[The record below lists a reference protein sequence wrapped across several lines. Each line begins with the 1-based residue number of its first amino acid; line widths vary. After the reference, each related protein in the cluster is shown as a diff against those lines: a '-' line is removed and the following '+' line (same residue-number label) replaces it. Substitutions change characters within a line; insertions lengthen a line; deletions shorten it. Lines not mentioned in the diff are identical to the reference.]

1 MDIRS
6 YTREEI
12 EAGVDQAYR
21 ENEYDTEGTVR
32 VLFAPTEINDE
43 NFDQACDIYSRLKG
57 HDYDTVV
64 VVESLGETLEHKLPM
79 PSNRRFTTPLG
90 EVPVN
95 DTLRN
100 VFCDEDDDFF
110 IDDEGYN
117 ENLSLFSQLM
127 MLQCTLDSFDVVSL
141 HIADDS
147 PAIIKELAYV
157 LEDVMRIRNALIVFC
172 CDMSGE
178 RQKDFHRLKGILEE
192 KNSQYLI
199 NYISQREEEIKGR
212 GSFLAGVLVTQKW
225 DLSLQFLNGKYA
237 GKSSTNLLTGYAE
250 MKAMLSP

>member
-12 EAGVDQAYR
+12 EAGVDKAYH
-21 ENEYDTEGTVR
+21 ETDTHGEGTVR

-43 NFDQACDIYSRLKG
+43 NFEQACDIYSRLKG
-57 HDYDTVV
+57 HSYDTVV
-64 VVESLGETLEHKLPM
+64 IVESLRETLDHKLPM
-79 PSNRRFTTPLG
+79 PSKKRFTTPLG

-110 IDDEGYN
+110 IDDEGYH
-117 ENLSLFSQLM
+117 EDLSLFSQLM
-127 MLQCTLDSFDVVSL
+127 MLQCTLDSFDAVSL
-141 HIADDS
+141 QIADES

-178 RQKDFHRLKGILEE
+178 KQKDFKRLKNVLED
-192 KNSQYLI
+192 KNPQYLI
-199 NYISQREEEIKGR
+199 NFLNQDEQPINGR
-212 GSFLAGVLVTQKW
+212 ASFLAGVLVTQKW
-225 DLSLQFLNGKYA
+225 DLNLQFLNGKYA
-237 GKSSTNLLTGYAE
+237 GNPSNNLLTGYAE
-250 MKAMLSP
+250 MKAMISP